1 MLTSCLN
8 RYNVRENVNDIKLNM
23 TSAPQLKKSSLHQR
37 LQWIADPVKYMETA
51 AKEFPDIF
59 TADIIDGDR
68 SYIFVHHPT
77 AIEQILTN
85 DIFSP
90 REVSRQKFNAAGRE
104 NAILKPL
111 LGNASIVMLESDR
124 HKNRRKLLLPPF
136 HGKRMQVYGEL
147 ICQLTTKIFD
157 RLTPGE
163 VFTART
169 LTQEISLQVILEAV
183 YGLEDSDR
191 HRELKQNITQMADVF
206 RSPLTSAFLFFPW
219 LQKDLG
225 AWSPWGNFVRQQ
237 NAIDRA
243 IYREINQRQTE
254 KDSQS
259 QDILSLM
266 MSAHDEAG
274 QPMSDG
280 ELRDELMTLM
290 FAGHETTATAMA
302 WALYW
307 IHHQPEV
314 KQKLLAEI
322 DSLGSNPEHMAIA
335 KLPYLDAVCK
345 ETLRIYPV
353 GMLTFGRVV
362 EEPTELLGY
371 QLKPQEVVVGCIYLM
386 HQREDIYPQAQQF
399 QPERFLTRQFSPYEF
414 FPFGGGAR
422 RCVGEALA
430 MLEMKLAIATIL
442 TRYQL
447 QLTSSRSE
455 LPQRRGVTLAPQT
468 GVKMTFCGR
477 RTVES
482 SQQLTG
488 IGGSN

>member
-1 MLTSCLN
+1 MLTPCQN
-8 RYNVRENVNDIKLNM
+8 RYNVRENVNDIKFNM
-23 TSAPQLKKSSLHQR
+23 NSVPQIKKSSLYQR

-59 TADIIDGDR
+59 AADIIDGHR
-68 SYIFVHHPT
+68 SYIFVHHPA

-90 REVSRQKFNAAGRE
+90 REVSRQKFNASGRE

-111 LGNASIVMLESDR
+111 VGEASIIMLESDR
-124 HKNRRKLLLPPF
+124 HKQRRKLLLPPF
-136 HGKRMQVYGEL
+136 HGKRMQVYAEL

-163 VFTART
+163 VFTARN

-183 YGLEDSDR
+183 YGLGDSDR
-191 HRELKQNITQMADVF
+191 HRELKENITQMTDVF

-225 AWSPWGNFVRQQ
+225 AWSPWGHFLRQQ
-237 NAIDRA
+237 DAIDRA
-243 IYREINQRQTE
+243 IYREIGQRQGQ
-254 KDSQS
+254 DSQRE
-259 QDILSLM
+259 DILSLM
-266 MSAHDEAG
+266 MSARDEAG

-322 DSLGSNPEHMAIA
+322 EDLGSNRDPMEIV

-362 EEPTELLGY
+362 EQATELLGY

-386 HQREDIYPQAQQF
+386 HQREDLYPQAKQF

-430 MLEMKLAIATIL
+430 MLELKLAIATIL

-447 QLTSSRSE
+447 QLTSSRPE

-477 RTVES
+477 RTAES
-482 SQQLTG
+482 AQQLTV